1 LGSPVG
7 DTGGDFFPLEA
18 DTGTPRLVGGVRGAP
33 GRPKPPS
40 GPCSMDLLHCANIS
54 SFMMERAA
62 GSRAPAEAPG
72 NKGCLKGP
80 PSPGKLVGPPP
91 VAAAAAAAAAW
102 AVPAK
107 KREDVVGHCRFSS
120 VEIYCHKSCVS
131 VRLFHW
137 LQSVLHF
144 FSKKSFCKYFS

>member
-1 LGSPVG
+1 MGSPVG
-7 DTGGDFFPLEA
+7 DTGGDFFPLEV
-18 DTGTPRLVGGVRGAP
+18 DTGTPRLVGGVKGAP
-33 GRPKPPS
+33 GRPRPPS
-40 GPCSMDLLHCANIS
+40 GPCSMDLRHCANIS

-62 GSRAPAEAPG
+62 GSRAPVEAPG

-107 KREDVVGHCRFSS
+107 KERTLLDTADFQV
-120 VEIYCHKSCVS
+120 
-131 VRLFHW
+131 
-137 LQSVLHF
+137 
-144 FSKKSFCKYFS
+144 